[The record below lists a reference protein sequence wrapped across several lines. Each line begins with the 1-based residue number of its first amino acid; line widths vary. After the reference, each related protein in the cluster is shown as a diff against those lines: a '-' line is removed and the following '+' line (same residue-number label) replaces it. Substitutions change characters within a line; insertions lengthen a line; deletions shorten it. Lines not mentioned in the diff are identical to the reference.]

1 MEVLVLSFLVHRFLV
16 LSILGP
22 RLQILTILIP
32 SILGP
37 RLLVLMISVFG
48 FLFPRLLVFNLLV
61 LVFGILFFSHTLS
74 VDDNHLSVILFML
87 SAWLEGV
94 LYCLKSF
101 IHSQGLAHTRQSPPQ
116 GTFPWSTFIRIK
128 DFPNTTATS
137 SIRPPALPSLGSRSI
152 SFFYNHTM
160 LRWWVLYPKF
170 IIMNFPRPDIAFL
183 SLQPSSVQINKDL
196 GEFELIELIWTISM
210 YISSILLLAQAAR
223 KGRIILIVPFILP
236 AESKRAH
243 LNVSSV
249 LRICSQLT
257 QAPWT
262 LCLHPWCLLNVW
274 TSWGCADGGA
284 HHSHK

>member
-1 MEVLVLSFLVHRFLV
+1 MTTISQWFCSCCLPGWKEFSIVSGLLSTPKALPTHVSHLLKI
-16 LSILGP
+16 LSPDLPSLGS
-22 RLQILTILIP
+22 R
-32 SILGP
+32 
-37 RLLVLMISVFG
+37 
-48 FLFPRLLVFNLLV
+48 
-61 LVFGILFFSHTLS
+61 
-74 VDDNHLSVILFML
+74 
-87 SAWLEGV
+87 
-94 LYCLKSF
+94 
-101 IHSQGLAHTRQSPPQ
+101 
-116 GTFPWSTFIRIK
+116 TFPTIQ
-128 DFPNTTATS
+128 PATS

-170 IIMNFPRPDIAFL
+170 IIMNFARPDIAFL

>member
-1 MEVLVLSFLVHRFLV
+1 MF
-16 LSILGP
+16 
-22 RLQILTILIP
+22 
-32 SILGP
+32 
-37 RLLVLMISVFG
+37 
-48 FLFPRLLVFNLLV
+48 LVFNLLV
-61 LVFGILFFSHTLS
+61 LVLGILFFSHTLS
-74 VDDNHLSVILFML
+74 VDDYQPSVILFML
-87 SAWLEGV
+87 SARLEGV
-94 LYCLKSF
+94 LYCLRSF
-101 IHSQGLAHTRQSPPQ
+101 IHSQGLAHTLQSPTQ
-116 GTFPWSTFIRIK
+116 DTFPW
-128 DFPNTTATS
+128 
-137 SIRPPALPSLGSRSI
+137 PSLGSRTFPNTSASHLSSILPPALRSLGSRGI

-160 LRWWVLYPKF
+160 LHWWVLYPKF
-170 IIMNFPRPDIAFL
+170 IIMNFARPDIAFL

-210 YISSILLLAQAAR
+210 YITSILLLAQAAR
-223 KGRIILIVPFILP
+223 KGRIVLILPFILP

-274 TSWGCADGGA
+274 TLWGCADGGA